1 MNLKGLI
8 KRDDIIYLSIFVL
21 VFLIALRNYI
31 ISPPYT
37 LGDTTILPPTNP
49 GLYTPSAIIQYY
61 LSLLIGENNLIKT
74 LNFLAFIIAPISIY
88 FTLGR
93 KGDLFKRLILPLI
106 FTLNPTAISIFYTG
120 DGESILLVYSL
131 QPLVYYLTYKM
142 LYDVKNRFKY
152 LIYLSIVEVIGQIF
166 FFQMFLFSFFFQLPF
181 ILLSIR
187 ERKYMF
193 FLYPILADLL
203 GFLSELSWEI
213 YLYIGAVP
221 SVLVSPS
228 NTLVRLGL
236 AYYSTIVSSLL
247 FAIVITTAFI
257 YKNKYALATITSV
270 GFLFIIYA
278 ILQNFQFNIP
288 IISALLAAITT
299 FQTKVYL
306 LSFGLLDLSLF
317 YFKKARE
324 FIIPLLSLLL
334 IVLLVNTGGLQAT
347 TYSIFSF
354 KPQPMPT
361 WYYELYD
368 YLSQNNP
375 SNVYSLATQYQYLQ
389 YLPGFSGFVED
400 PSFIHNLTNPFY
412 GMKYLISTSQIN
424 YTGLRLVKTFGPVL
438 VYYNENFTGLVHYL
452 NGSSVKN
459 YSISN
464 VEIRIYGD
472 KPPFVLSLPYSGY
485 WSNAKNYNGFLE
497 LTSNISQNS
506 LTTLIHEL
514 FFASLFFLILPF
526 ILLIFEK
533 TPMKSLIVGR

>member
-37 LGDTTILPPTNP
+37 LGDTTILTPTNP

-93 KGDLFKRLILPLI
+93 KGDLFKRVILPLI
-106 FTLNPTAISIFYTG
+106 FTLNPIIISIFFGG
-120 DGESILLVYSL
+120 DGESVILVYSL

-142 LYDVKNRFKY
+142 LYDVKNRFRY
-152 LIYLSIVEVIGQIF
+152 LAYLGIVEVIGQIF

-181 ILLSIR
+181 ILLSIK
-187 ERKYMF
+187 EKKYLF
-193 FLYPILADLL
+193 FIYPILTDLL

-213 YLYIGAVP
+213 YLYIGVVP

-236 AYYSTIVSSLL
+236 FYYSPIILALL
-247 FAIVITTAFI
+247 FAIVITTAFV

-270 GFLFIIYA
+270 GFLLVIYA
-278 ILQNFQFNIP
+278 ILQNFQFDIP

-299 FQTKVYL
+299 YQTKVYF

-317 YFKKARE
+317 YLKRTRE

-334 IVLLVNTGGLQAT
+334 IVLLTNTGGLQAT

-354 KPQPMPT
+354 NPQPVPT

-368 YLSQNNP
+368 YLAQNNP
-375 SNVYSLATQYQYLQ
+375 NNVYSLVTQYQYIQ
-389 YLPGFSGFVED
+389 YLPGFSGFIYN
-400 PSFIHNLTNPFY
+400 PSFVHNLTNPFY
-412 GMKYLISTSQIN
+412 GMKYLLSTSQMN
-424 YTGLRLVKTFGPVL
+424 YTGLRLVKTFGPIL

-452 NGSSVKN
+452 NGSPVSN

-464 VEIRIYGD
+464 EEIKIYGD
-472 KPPFVLSLPYSGY
+472 APPYVVSLPYSSY
-485 WSNAKNYNGFLE
+485 WSNAENYEGFLE
-497 LTSNISQNS
+497 LNSNISQNS
-506 LTTLIHEL
+506 LTILLHEL
-514 FFASLFFLILPF
+514 FFVSLFFLILPF
-526 ILLIFEK
+526 VLLIFEK

>member
-1 MNLKGLI
+1 MHPKGLI
-8 KRDDIIYLSIFVL
+8 KRDDIIYLSIFIV
-21 VFLIALRNYI
+21 VFLIALRNYM

-37 LGDTTILPPTNP
+37 LGDTTILPSTNP
-49 GLYTPSAIIQYY
+49 GLYTPSATIQYY

-93 KGDLFKRLILPLI
+93 KGDFFKRLILPLI
-106 FTLNPTAISIFYTG
+106 FTLNPISISIFY
-120 DGESILLVYSL
+120 DGNGEGILLVYSL

-142 LYDVKNRFKY
+142 LYEVKNRLKY
-152 LIYLSIVEVIGQIF
+152 LIYLSIVEVVGQIF
-166 FFQMFLFSFFFQLPF
+166 FFQMFLFSLFFQLPF
-181 ILLSIR
+181 ILLSIK
-187 ERKYMF
+187 ERKYL
-193 FLYPILADLL
+193 FLVYPILADLL
-203 GFLSELSWEI
+203 GFLSELSWEV
-213 YLYIGAVP
+213 YLYIGVVP

-236 AYYSTIVSSLL
+236 AYYSTIVSALL

-257 YKNKYALATITSV
+257 YRNKYALATLTSV
-270 GFLFIIYA
+270 GILLVIYA
-278 ILQNFQFNIP
+278 ILQNFRFDIP
-288 IISALLAAITT
+288 VISALLAAITT

-317 YFKKARE
+317 YLKRTRE

-354 KPQPMPT
+354 KPQPMPS

-375 SNVYSLATQYQYLQ
+375 NNVYSLATQYQYLQ
-389 YLPGFSGFVED
+389 YLPGFSGFIYD
-400 PSFIHNLTNPFY
+400 TSFIHNLTNPFY
-412 GMKYLISTSQIN
+412 GMKYLISTSQMN

-452 NGSSVKN
+452 NGSPVSN
-459 YSISN
+459 YSISDM
-464 VEIRIYGD
+464 EIRIYDGN
-472 KPPFVLSLPYSGY
+472 PPFVVSLPYSEY
-485 WSNAKNYNGFLE
+485 WTSAENYNGFLE
-497 LTSNISQNS
+497 LTTNISQNS
-506 LTTLIHEL
+506 LTSLVHEL
-514 FFASLFFLILPF
+514 FFVSLFFLILPF
-526 ILLIFEK
+526 ILLILEK
-533 TPMKSLIVGR
+533 TPMKTLIVGR

>member
-1 MNLKGLI
+1 ML
-8 KRDDIIYLSIFVL
+8 
-21 VFLIALRNYI
+21 
-31 ISPPYT
+31 SPPYT

-49 GLYTPSAIIQYY
+49 GLYTPSATIQYY
-61 LSLLIGENNLIKT
+61 LSLLMGENNLIKT
-74 LNFLAFIIAPISIY
+74 LNFLAFLIAPISIY

-106 FTLNPTAISIFYTG
+106 FTLNPISISIFYTG
-120 DGESILLVYSL
+120 DGESILLVYSF
-131 QPLVYYLTYKM
+131 QPLVYYLTHKM
-142 LYDVKNRFKY
+142 LYDVKNKFKY
-152 LIYLSIVEVIGQIF
+152 LIYLGIVEVIGQIF

-181 ILLSIR
+181 ILLSIK
-187 ERKYMF
+187 EKKYLF

-213 YLYIGAVP
+213 YLYIGVVP
-221 SVLVSPS
+221 NVLISPS

-270 GFLFIIYA
+270 GLLLIIYA
-278 ILQNFQFNIP
+278 ILQNFQLNIP
-288 IISALLAAITT
+288 IISALLASITT

-317 YFKKARE
+317 YLKRTRE

-375 SNVYSLATQYQYLQ
+375 NNVYSLATQYQYLQ
-389 YLPGFSGFVED
+389 YLPGFSGFIYN

-412 GMKYLISTSQIN
+412 GMKYLISASQIN

-438 VYYNENFTGLVHYL
+438 VYYNENFTGLAHYL
-452 NGSSVKN
+452 NGSSVRN
-459 YSISN
+459 YSISD

-472 KPPFVLSLPYSGY
+472 KPPFVVSLPYSGY
-485 WSNAKNYNGFLE
+485 WTNSKNYNGFLE

-514 FFASLFFLILPF
+514 FFVSLFFLILPF